1 MVACF
6 KQSLNFEL
14 MSTQRI
20 QELLIPFSKI
30 GLGDMGNVRLMD
42 RVDTKFVFTNKEL
55 EIILPLLSDHY
66 HVVEIND
73 KCICSYESLYYD
85 NEQLDFYHDHH
96 KKRPNRVKIR
106 YRKYLDSDISFL
118 EIKHKFKGRTNK
130 MRIPSNELHT
140 ELPIEHQ
147 QFIDDSVD
155 LSFTENLNPTL
166 VNNYKRITFV
176 GKEFPERL
184 TLDIDLSFTKDAQIA
199 DLNYLVIAELKQSK
213 VSRKSPFFSIMKQ
226 RQIRPFRL
234 SKYCMGIIQLSNKDE
249 LKTNRFKK
257 KILQIDKLKPN
268 DT

>member
-1 MVACF
+1 MVACLE
-6 KQSLNFEL
+6 QSLNFEL
-14 MSTQRI
+14 MSTQYI
-20 QELLIPFSKI
+20 EELLLPFSKI

-42 RVDTKFVFTNKEL
+42 RVDTKFVFTTTEL
-55 EIILPLLSDHY
+55 ESILPLLNEHY

-85 NEQLDFYHDHH
+85 NDELDFYHDHH
-96 KKRPNRVKIR
+96 KKRLNRVKIR
-106 YRKYLDSDISFL
+106 YRKYLDSDLSFL

-130 MRIPSNELHT
+130 MRIQSEDLHM
-140 ELPIEHQ
+140 ELPLEHQ
-147 QFIDDSVD
+147 EFIDDSVD
-155 LSFTENLNPTL
+155 LSFVEKLIPTL

-184 TLDIDLSFTKDAQIA
+184 TLDIDLSFSKDTQFA
-199 DLNYLVIAELKQSK
+199 DLNYLVIAELKQNK

-234 SKYCMGIIQLSNKDE
+234 SKYCMGIIQLSDKAD

-268 DT
+268 AT